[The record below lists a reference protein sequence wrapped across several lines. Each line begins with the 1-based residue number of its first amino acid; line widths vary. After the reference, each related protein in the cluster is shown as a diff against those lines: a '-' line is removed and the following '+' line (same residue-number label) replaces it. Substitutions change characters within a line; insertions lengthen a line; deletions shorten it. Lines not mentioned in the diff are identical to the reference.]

1 MKSKLT
7 ALQAFNAMTKFLDIY
22 YEQTV
27 SDDVGSLLGDMS
39 FLRDG
44 ETADP
49 AAWLDW
55 MRALETDQ
63 LVTAEEAFIAMR
75 KFLSG
80 YHERTSF
87 GSEDIERILQG
98 TLIERDGT
106 IKDKT
111 LWHTW
116 IVCVDEVLKEP
127 AGTVTFLE
135 LDR

>member
-1 MKSKLT
+1 VKSKLT

-55 MRALETDQ
+55 MQALEANQ
-63 LVTAEEAFIAMR
+63 LVSAQEAFSAMR

-87 GSEDIERILQG
+87 GSEDIERLLQS
-98 TLIERDGT
+98 TFIEADGN
-106 IKDKT
+106 IKNKT

-116 IVCVDEVLKEP
+116 MACVEEALKEP
-127 AGTVTFLE
+127 KGTVTFLE
-135 LDR
+135 LHR